1 MSKQPAKS
9 VLGAPVVLQKFV
21 FRPLAILVTSIVL
34 ILALVQSV
42 GRISVGFV
50 SDFTPEINAALQPLN
65 VKVTGV
71 STSWRGLNPVVA
83 IAKLEFGA
91 GHIDALEIEVAL
103 IESMRQATW
112 IPALLT
118 WDQFHLYVDQT
129 EKGWRLRN
137 QGDVELPFDL
147 ERIAQKGNRIFG
159 SVEVYLSPL
168 EAELQNYSLDL
179 DLANHGS
186 VRSGHMSVGL
196 VDKDLQPLTIG
207 YLHNSN
213 WLFPSERSEKYFAQG
228 SLTVPAGLIADSEFL
243 LSLSSGYLNTSGDV
257 KAIGQTNVRVVASKS
272 PLLADNFSIDFVLR
286 LQSLDHHF
294 VGALSQ
300 IVFANPSQSIELT
313 ELLIRLNLDNDNSPF
328 GGVKSKPILEVWSE
342 TQNIGSVSDF
352 LIDTTKGSHVL
363 SEWLVALR
371 ASGVAQN
378 LHLFVDPEL
387 GFGYATEVAAVGFQ
401 GYRGVPSLS
410 NASAKI
416 WGDSGNIAMTV
427 QGEDMTMLFPDL
439 FYDAWQLDRA
449 VGELALIVRPGYV
462 ALRGEN
468 IVAQRGDSTIA
479 GEFATSRPQA
489 KYEQRVA
496 VRVKVD
502 TAGLDDAQSYV
513 PYKLSPGLYNWLK
526 TAPEKGRFDNVELAL
541 QSQIHVRPERKF
553 DRRFEMSGDF
563 NSVQVSYL
571 QDWPRISNARGRLRV
586 LGLETVLEDL
596 QGESFGI
603 EFSQAQARIDKAGII
618 SIDFIAAPTGQRVL
632 DFIRSSPLKKTMAFI
647 EDDWRVISEGIV
659 KTTAHLEVPLTQN
672 GPLINSELTDATP
685 NLSAANL
692 VANLSLD
699 ISDVS
704 LDLPGYKLMVQDISG
719 PASFSLPH
727 HFHSQLS
734 ASMFERPAVIASS
747 SDERWLNIDID
758 GQIGAEKV
766 LYLLS
771 LDAPTVLQ
779 GETAFSSRLNLSMQG
794 DVSNFVVQTDLLG
807 MNVDLPAE
815 FGKAIDVPEQSEF
828 TLKFLPEGRQ
838 VGWQYKST
846 EGWLVVNSEEADN
859 PLSGKLFGAVGIAT
873 AAPAYQLED
882 QTERTG
888 LKVVGLMPRLDIADW
903 VSGEGEPAVVLPFDW
918 QIESL
923 AVGELIIGDFAFEDV
938 SLDGLRRADKLTFDL
953 RGDAIIGRLDL
964 SDLNTLGID
973 LSFLRL
979 PENDQYAEDGVTLV
993 DPMSIE
999 VGRALPRANVRVGSL
1014 HLGDE
1019 SFGAWVFNIN
1029 PEEGGVRFDVEAVDV
1044 KGVHI
1049 QDSVAFWDLDSGT
1062 SSFSGAV
1069 QLDNLFTT
1077 LPAWGYVPVVE
1088 TDFARLSGNLSWPGS
1103 PANLNIV
1110 DTEGG
1115 VTILA
1120 KEGRFLDVEAG
1131 QGGLRL
1137 VSLFNVSALAKRI
1150 SLDFSD
1156 VVDEGISF
1164 SRLAAEIQME
1174 DKQLSFNKNLIVK
1187 STSSTYELGGA
1198 VDFRKGTLENEMI
1211 VTLPVSDSLPW
1222 YAAYVAIANPL
1233 AGIGV
1238 AVGERILRKPI
1249 QRMSSA
1255 KFSVAGSID
1264 DPEVK
1269 FLTLWGQSIDAMP
1282 EAGERLSPDL
1292 LGQGN
1297 KDPAETQDKLEAQ
1310 KPPSEEGPL
1319 LDTDA
1324 KK

>member
-1 MSKQPAKS
+1 
-9 VLGAPVVLQKFV
+9 
-21 FRPLAILVTSIVL
+21 
-34 ILALVQSV
+34 
-42 GRISVGFV
+42 
-50 SDFTPEINAALQPLN
+50 
-65 VKVTGV
+65 
-71 STSWRGLNPVVA
+71 
-83 IAKLEFGA
+83 
-91 GHIDALEIEVAL
+91 
-103 IESMRQATW
+103 
-112 IPALLT
+112 
-118 WDQFHLYVDQT
+118 
-129 EKGWRLRN
+129 
-137 QGDVELPFDL
+137 
-147 ERIAQKGNRIFG
+147 
-159 SVEVYLSPL
+159 
-168 EAELQNYSLDL
+168 
-179 DLANHGS
+179 
-186 VRSGHMSVGL
+186 
-196 VDKDLQPLTIG
+196 
-207 YLHNSN
+207 
-213 WLFPSERSEKYFAQG
+213 
-228 SLTVPAGLIADSEFL
+228 
-243 LSLSSGYLNTSGDV
+243 
-257 KAIGQTNVRVVASKS
+257 
-272 PLLADNFSIDFVLR
+272 
-286 LQSLDHHF
+286 
-294 VGALSQ
+294 
-300 IVFANPSQSIELT
+300 
-313 ELLIRLNLDNDNSPF
+313 
-328 GGVKSKPILEVWSE
+328 
-342 TQNIGSVSDF
+342 
-352 LIDTTKGSHVL
+352 
-363 SEWLVALR
+363 
-371 ASGVAQN
+371 
-378 LHLFVDPEL
+378 
-387 GFGYATEVAAVGFQ
+387 
-401 GYRGVPSLS
+401 
-410 NASAKI
+410 
-416 WGDSGNIAMTV
+416 
-427 QGEDMTMLFPDL
+427 
-439 FYDAWQLDRA
+439 
-449 VGELALIVRPGYV
+449 
-462 ALRGEN
+462 
-468 IVAQRGDSTIA
+468 
-479 GEFATSRPQA
+479 
-489 KYEQRVA
+489 
-496 VRVKVD
+496 
-502 TAGLDDAQSYV
+502 
-513 PYKLSPGLYNWLK
+513 
-526 TAPEKGRFDNVELAL
+526 
-541 QSQIHVRPERKF
+541 
-553 DRRFEMSGDF
+553 
-563 NSVQVSYL
+563 
-571 QDWPRISNARGRLRV
+571 
-586 LGLETVLEDL
+586 
-596 QGESFGI
+596 
-603 EFSQAQARIDKAGII
+603 
-618 SIDFIAAPTGQRVL
+618 
-632 DFIRSSPLKKTMAFI
+632 MAFI
-647 EDDWRVISEGIV
+647 EDDWRVISDGIV
-659 KTTAHLEVPLTQN
+659 KTTAHLEVPLTQS
-672 GPLINSELTDATP
+672 GPLINSELTDATR

-704 LDLPGYKLMVQDISG
+704 LDLPGYKLTVQDISG

-779 GETAFSSRLNLSMQG
+779 GESAFSSRLNLSMQG
-794 DVSNFVVQTDLLG
+794 DVSDLVVQTDLLG

-815 FGKAIDVPEQSEF
+815 FGKAIDVPERSEF

-846 EGWLVVNSEEADN
+846 EGWLVVNPEETDN

-873 AAPAYQLED
+873 AAPFYQLED

-888 LKVVGLMPRLDIADW
+888 LKVVGLMPRLDLADW
-903 VSGEGEPAVVLPFDW
+903 VSDEGEPAVVLPFDW

-938 SLDGLRRADKLTFDL
+938 SLDGVRRADKLTFDL
-953 RGDAIIGRLDL
+953 RGDDVIGRLDL
-964 SDLNTLGID
+964 SDVDTLGID

-979 PENDQYAEDGVTLV
+979 PANDQYAEDGVTLV

-1029 PEEGGVRFDVEAVDV
+1029 PEEGGVRFDVKAVDV
-1044 KGVHI
+1044 KGLHI

-1110 DTEGG
+1110 DSEGG

-1150 SLDFSD
+1150 NLDFSD

-1187 STSSTYELGGA
+1187 STSSTYELGGT
-1198 VDFRKGTLENEMI
+1198 VDFRNGTLENEMI

-1222 YAAYVAIANPL
+1222 YAAYVAITNPL

-1292 LGQGN
+1292 LGQDNNGL
-1297 KDPAETQDKLEAQ
+1297 AETPDKLEAQ